1 MTEHQLKS
9 FLQACR
15 DDAGLRERIS
25 QATTAE
31 DAVSIAKAAGFS
43 IEPSELLAASRGL
56 TDKELES
63 VAGGK
68 DYGNTF
74 ICNFTENK
82 DCKVFD

>member
-1 MTEHQLKS
+1 M
-9 FLQACR
+9 
-15 DDAGLRERIS
+15 
-25 QATTAE
+25 
-31 DAVSIAKAAGFS
+31 SIAKAAGFS

>member
-1 MTEHQLKS
+1 M
-9 FLQACR
+9 
-15 DDAGLRERIS
+15 
-25 QATTAE
+25 
-31 DAVSIAKAAGFS
+31 SIAKAAGFS

-56 TDKELES
+56 TDKELEC